1 MSCVAT
7 EAIDREAKW
16 WRWVVVVV
24 GVRVAAKAKAKAKQK
39 RGGEERGAERIRK
52 EQDGGL
58 YTGSQA
64 LVALPDPWYR
74 YLVHGAAQVARLAKD
89 DMSRLWLEMQ
99 HTP

>member
-1 MSCVAT
+1 MVA
-7 EAIDREAKW
+7 
-16 WRWVVVVV
+16 V
-24 GVRVAAKAKAKAKQK
+24 GSSRSRSTSSSESESESETKAG
-39 RGGEERGAERIRK
+39 RGGEGSGAERIRK

-99 HTP
+99 HAP